1 MTSYP
6 PNMNLHVAGAGV
18 LVVTDLPFKVKKR
31 SDTERLLAAK
41 KLHSLV
47 KILSRKPL
55 QKESFIP

>member
-1 MTSYP
+1 
-6 PNMNLHVAGAGV
+6 MNLHVAGAGA